1 MCAFRQWRSG
11 FGEPELAVKEM
22 KDGKMTK
29 DAPLKVVKAAQIVA
43 IGGLTN
49 SLCEAAGAWLKANMG
64 ACVDGT
70 RTTGTATA
78 GAASVPRALK
88 ESLGIVHNDILRER
102 YVTNMR
108 AYSDKLMTDQRCSA
122 VSSASAKVTSSGP
135 SSRRERTRS

>member
-49 SLCEAAGAWLKANMG
+49 SLCEAVHAWLKANMG
-64 ACVDGT
+64 VCFDGI
-70 RTTGTATA
+70 RTTETTTSGATDVSRTLEE
-78 GAASVPRALK
+78 SV
-88 ESLGIVHNDILRER
+88 GILDKKTLCER
-102 YVTNMR
+102 YVTNTC
-108 AYSDKLMTDQRCSA
+108 AHTP
-122 VSSASAKVTSSGP
+122 TS
-135 SSRRERTRS
+135 